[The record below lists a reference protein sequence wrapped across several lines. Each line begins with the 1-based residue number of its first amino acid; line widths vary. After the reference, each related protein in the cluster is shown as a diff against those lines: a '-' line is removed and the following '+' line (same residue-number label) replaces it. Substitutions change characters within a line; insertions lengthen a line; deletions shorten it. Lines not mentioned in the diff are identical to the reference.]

1 MTLSEIIQLKYKL
14 ENEWL
19 KEQSI
24 FYEIMWV
31 TTTINRC
38 LRSGF
43 GFIGAKRIDKDFIRS
58 LSDSDRAILKKV
70 SDWIEAQ

>member
-1 MTLSEIIQLKYKL
+1 MTLLEIMQLKYEL

-19 KEQSI
+19 KEQSY

-31 TTTINRC
+31 TATINHC

-43 GFIGAKRIDKDFIRS
+43 GFVGTKRIDKDFFQS
-58 LSDSDRAILKKV
+58 LSENDRAILKKV
-70 SDWIEAQ
+70 SDWLESQ